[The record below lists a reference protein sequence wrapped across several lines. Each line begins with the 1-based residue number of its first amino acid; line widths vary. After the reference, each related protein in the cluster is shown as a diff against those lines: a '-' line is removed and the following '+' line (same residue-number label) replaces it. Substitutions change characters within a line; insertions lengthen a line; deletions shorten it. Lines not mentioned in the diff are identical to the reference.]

1 MAIEFA
7 LVDEK
12 SPCLVFLK
20 SHVDSRWFQ
29 SKDLPNL
36 QVRQMMIKAEIKDLF
51 HVQRLE
57 FYVDSSSLS
66 FLFNEPFLRRRL
78 LTLELPV

>member
-1 MAIEFA
+1 
-7 LVDEK
+7 
-12 SPCLVFLK
+12 
-20 SHVDSRWFQ
+20 
-29 SKDLPNL
+29 
-36 QVRQMMIKAEIKDLF
+36 MMIKAEIKDLF

-78 LTLELPV
+78 LALELFM